1 MRKEQSDSVKGSAA
15 QAPHINWTCVDTTV
29 FDISDN
35 PLGPYTLTQGL
46 AYDPEAN
53 WVFFFWVYHLAC
65 ALSSRFFKGE
75 R

>member
-53 WVFFFWVYHLAC
+53 RVFFFWVYHLAC